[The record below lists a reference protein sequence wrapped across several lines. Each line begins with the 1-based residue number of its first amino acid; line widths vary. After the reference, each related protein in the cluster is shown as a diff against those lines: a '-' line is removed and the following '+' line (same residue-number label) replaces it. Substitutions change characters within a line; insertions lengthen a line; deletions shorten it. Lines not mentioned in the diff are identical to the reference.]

1 MDGDPHNLR
10 IQSGVTRGAPF
21 QVDVD
26 GQPVAAYAGETLATV
41 LIAAGLRPFRQ
52 TLLSGQPRALYC
64 GMGICFDCLVTVN
77 ERPNVRACLTLA
89 QPGDRVKRQL

>member
-1 MDGDPHNLR
+1 MSNEPLGLR
-10 IQSGVTRGAPF
+10 IQSGITRGTSF
-21 QVDVD
+21 EIEVD
-26 GQPVAAYAGETLATV
+26 GQPTTAYAGETLATV
-41 LIAAGLRPFRQ
+41 LIAAGLRPFRH

-77 ERPNVRACLTLA
+77 DRPNVRACITPA